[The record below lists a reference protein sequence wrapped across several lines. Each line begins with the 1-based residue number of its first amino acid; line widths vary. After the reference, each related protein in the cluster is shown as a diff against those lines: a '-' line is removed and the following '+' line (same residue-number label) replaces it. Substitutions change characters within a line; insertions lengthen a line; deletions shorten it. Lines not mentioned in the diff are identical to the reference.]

1 MGWGKLYEVPDSA
14 RERFRDCRTKSDWY
28 DAMGEIGVGAGKSAE
43 CDLED
48 SVNLL
53 GNELELQP
61 YPLGKLF
68 IGELHAELN
77 EFDDPNVSFLGC
89 QLAKDIATALNT
101 VEENFFDSIA
111 THHPPNPYTWL
122 LRDLRRFFDEVALR
136 SNAVVCLWE
145 P

>member
-1 MGWGKLYEVPDSA
+1 
-14 RERFRDCRTKSDWY
+14 
-28 DAMGEIGVGAGKSAE
+28 MGEIGVGAGKSAE